1 MIGEMVDEFVPWEV
15 TEQTNLMNAILS
27 QCVDLR
33 VEKLRKE
40 KCYGCEIEHPSQ
52 RQHDCLMMSN
62 EEAWETYG
70 LEAIE
75 HIFQDQILE
84 KQFTEAIRIMK
95 LTPHEHVLQYYKN
108 LKNDYASTLEMIME
122 VKKNLSE
129 HQDIL
134 GYLYYW
140 QEEHC

>member
-15 TEQTNLMNAILS
+15 THQTNLMNAIFS
-27 QCVDLR
+27 QCIDLH
-33 VEKLRKE
+33 VNKLRKE
-40 KCYGCEIEHPSQ
+40 KCYGCKIDHPSQ
-52 RQHDCLMMSN
+52 RQHDCIMMTE

-75 HIFQDQILE
+75 HIFQKQILQ
-84 KQFTEAIRIMK
+84 KQFTEAIRVMK
-95 LTPHEHVLQYYKN
+95 LTLHEHVLQHYRN
-108 LKNDYASTLEMIME
+108 LKNNHVSALQMIMDE
-122 VKKNLSE
+122 KKNLTE
-129 HQDIL
+129 YQDIL

>member
-15 TEQTNLMNAILS
+15 THQINLMNAIFL
-27 QCVDLR
+27 QCIDLR
-33 VEKLRKE
+33 VEELGKE

-52 RQHDCLMMSN
+52 RQHDCLMMSD

-75 HIFQDQILE
+75 HIFQKQILQ

-95 LTPHEHVLQYYKN
+95 LNPHEQVPQHCHN
-108 LKNDYASTLEMIME
+108 LKNNHVSALELIMD
-122 VKKNLSE
+122 VKKNVL
-129 HQDIL
+129 
-134 GYLYYW
+134 W
-140 QEEHC
+140 